1 LTLIGKY
8 LQRIQLKA
16 LVDPAYPVRWGIAN
30 SDILKS
36 CLALLCL
43 GKNDFE
49 AIESQRKDRFFAR
62 ALDLR
67 AAPSAPAL
75 RLIKQ
80 PAPRERRPPA
90 RGEISAV
97 WPGWAAWWRA
107 SVLGRC
113 SAQAHQR
120 SANRPT
126 AGAAGAAPSIL
137 GIRKNAALAPVPGWR
152 LSLSTAWI
160 RLSRQTGLL
169 PAPRERRRPS

>member
-1 LTLIGKY
+1 
-8 LQRIQLKA
+8 
-16 LVDPAYPVRWGIAN
+16 
-30 SDILKS
+30 LKS

-75 RLIKQ
+75 RFIKQ

-97 WPGWAAWWRA
+97 WPGWAAWWIA
-107 SVLGRC
+107 PVLGRC
-113 SAQAHQR
+113 SAQAHAR
-120 SANRPT
+120 SANRPK
-126 AGAAGAAPSIL
+126 AGAAGAAPSCAGPVRRRL
-137 GIRKNAALAPVPGWR
+137 ARLSGVVEGIRLRALLCPSP
-152 LSLSTAWI
+152 
-160 RLSRQTGLL
+160 
-169 PAPRERRRPS
+169 PAICKPA